1 MPSPYGPLTV
11 IVNPHAGKRRVGE
24 EIPELERT
32 LRARDLP
39 YTLRRTEGRGDAGRF
54 ARRSR
59 KQVRR
64 GRGRRTVH
72 GSNRMIGPGG
82 SPAAPDAVLGVG
94 RRSGNDFIG
103 LGLPGTRAACH
114 LTGETLPAHV
124 QTRRS
129 P

>member
-54 ARRSR
+54 AREALEGEAGSSWPWAATGRS
-59 KQVRR
+59 
-64 GRGRRTVH
+64 T
-72 GSNRMIGPGG
+72 
-82 SPAAPDAVLGVG
+82 
-94 RRSGNDFIG
+94 RS
-103 LGLPGTRAACH
+103 
-114 LTGETLPAHV
+114 
-124 QTRRS
+124 
-129 P
+129 